1 MSPVK
6 HKHPEGPYWR
16 SLGELAGDPDLQR
29 LVDHGVEPP
38 DLLTPSRRGFL
49 KALGASAALAGLAAC
64 RWPEEQILPY
74 AHRPADRTP
83 GVPQHFATAMEID
96 GVALPLV
103 VTSYDGRP
111 IKIEGNPA
119 HPASAGASSTIAQ
132 ASVLGLYDP
141 DRSRN
146 PMKGEQVS
154 DWDAAEAWLAAR
166 LEEHQAD
173 AGAGLH
179 LLMPLTSSPTAQLLV
194 AEIRAR
200 LPKVR
205 VHRWSPIARLNESL
219 GALAALGQPGRPLL
233 DPEQAH
239 VLLAVDEDLFQHH
252 PDAVRLAGQ
261 WGRSRD
267 PDREHMLQ
275 LISVESGLSLTGAV
289 ADHRLPLAPSHIPG
303 FLGAVALAL
312 FDTHH
317 VSVPAGAEAFVAALR
332 KELGEVQAPELAAQ
346 TAQAL
351 AEAGVHGAVCVGPAQ
366 DAVVHAVGWLINT
379 ALRSRAVAALPAPGR
394 MVPDLLDDL
403 VGAMDLDEVKTL
415 LVLDTNPVFDAPS
428 PTAHTEPSF
437 AAALAKV
444 PHSAHLGLYRDETGQ
459 ACQWH
464 LPMAHYLEA
473 WGDARSWDGTF
484 TTIQPLIEPLYAGR
498 SVIELL
504 SFLATGAHTPGYALA
519 RKGFGI
525 DEHDDAVTLRSTEQ
539 RWAQALQDGF
549 APTRYDARAPSLE
562 GSLAADLTK
571 GGFAPAPQGGLEL
584 RFAPCAKLLDGRFA
598 NNAWLQEL
606 PDPISKL
613 TWDNAALI
621 SPATAES
628 MGVTTGDMLSVSV
641 DGATIEIAA
650 CLVPG
655 IAADTAVLP
664 LGYGRRAGGAVAA
677 LAGFDVYPLRASTRL
692 WAASGASATKLGR
705 RHTLASTQDHHGIDA
720 RGAAE
725 AERRVSRLVRTA
737 DLADYKHH
745 PDFAQHVVHAYPAI
759 SSWKEHE
766 YKEEAWGMIID
777 LNKCTGCGACTMAC
791 QAENNIPVVGK
802 DDVVMGREMHWI
814 RNDRYFAGDPAQPEV
829 AFQPLTCMHCELAP
843 CEQVCPVAA
852 TQHSDDGINT
862 MVYNRCVGTRYCAN
876 NCPYKV
882 RRFNFFA
889 YTKGAGPIEQMV
901 RNPEV
906 TVRSRGVM
914 EKCSFCQQ
922 RISAARIKARN
933 EGRDILDGETLPAC
947 AQVCPAGAISF
958 GDYNDPD
965 SRVAALAQSPRTY
978 ELLPELNL
986 KQRTRYMARIKNPL
1000 TTDHEHEHGPGP
1012 GADHGSPTE
1021 PPHPQPLSPEGRGE
1035 HDDGEHG
1042 GQAPTMGP
1050 STANEELGARSA
1062 TARQQP
1068 EKQQNDDHGGHQQ

>member
-1 MSPVK
+1 MSPLK

-29 LVDHGVEPP
+29 LIDHGVAPP
-38 DLLTPSRRGFL
+38 DPLLAPSRRGFL

-64 RWPEEQILPY
+64 RWPEEKILPY
-74 AHRPADRTP
+74 AHRPAGQTP

-96 GVALPLV
+96 GVALPIV

-119 HPASAGASSTIAQ
+119 HPASGGASSTVAQ

-146 PMKGEQVS
+146 PMRGDQVS
-154 DWDAAEAWLAAR
+154 DWEAAEAWLTAR
-166 LEEHQAD
+166 LKEHQAD

-179 LLMPLTSSPTAQLLV
+179 LLMPLTSSPTAQLLL
-194 AEIRAR
+194 AEIEAR
-200 LPKVR
+200 LPR
-205 VHRWSPIARLNESL
+205 LTVHRWSPIGRRNESL
-219 GALAALGQPGRPLL
+219 GALAALGRPMRPLL
-233 DPEQAH
+233 DLEQAQ
-239 VLLAVDEDLFQHH
+239 VLLAVDEDLFQLH

-275 LISVESGLSLTGAV
+275 LISVESGFSLTGAV
-289 ADHRLPLAPSHIPG
+289 ADHRLPLAPSRIPG

-312 FDTHH
+312 LDTHQIA
-317 VSVPAGAEAFVAALR
+317 VPAGAEAMVAALR
-332 KELGEVQAPELAAQ
+332 EAFGAAETPELAVKA
-346 TAQAL
+346 AQAL
-351 AEAGVHGAVCVGPAQ
+351 AQAGPHGAVCVGPAQ
-366 DAVVHAVGWLINT
+366 DSGVHAVGWLINT
-379 ALRSRAVAALPAPGR
+379 ALNSRAVAAMPNPGDV
-394 MVPDLLDDL
+394 VPDLLVEL
-403 VGAMDLDEVKTL
+403 VEAMDLGEVKTL
-415 LVLDTNPVFDAPS
+415 LVLDTNPVYAAPS
-428 PTAHTEPSF
+428 PAGHSAPSF

-473 WGDARSWDGTF
+473 WGDARSWDGTY

-504 SFLATGAHTPGYALA
+504 SFLATGAHNPGYGLV

-525 DEHDDAVTLRSTEQ
+525 DEHQDAPTLRSTEQ

-549 APTRYDARAPSLE
+549 APTRFQARAPSME
-562 GSLAADLTK
+562 GSMAADLAVA
-571 GGFAPAPQGGLEL
+571 GLSAGSSQGLEL
-584 RFAPCAKLLDGRFA
+584 RFNPCAKLLDGRFA

-613 TWDNAALI
+613 TWDNAALL

-628 MGVTTGDMLSVSV
+628 LGVTTGDMLSVSV
-641 DGATIEIAA
+641 DGASVEIAA
-650 CLVPG
+650 CVVPG
-655 IAADTAVLP
+655 IAASTAVLP
-664 LGYGRRAGGAVAA
+664 LGYGRKAGGSVAT
-677 LAGFDVYPLRASTRL
+677 LAGFDVYPLRASTRM
-692 WAASGASATKLGR
+692 WAAPAASATKLDR
-705 RHTLASTQDHHGIDA
+705 RHSLASTQDHFGIDA

-725 AERRVSRLVRTA
+725 AEGRVTRLVRTA
-737 DLADYKHH
+737 DLADYRHH
-745 PDFAQHVVHAYPAI
+745 PDFAQHTVHAPPPI

-766 YKEEAWGMIID
+766 YKAEAWGMIID
-777 LNKCTGCGACTMAC
+777 LNKCTGCGACTVAC

-802 DDVVMGREMHWI
+802 DDVIEGREMHWI
-814 RNDRYFAGDPAQPEV
+814 RNDRYFAGDPEQPRV

-889 YTKGAGPIEQMV
+889 YTKGASPIERMV

-922 RISAARIKARN
+922 RISAARIRARN
-933 EGRDILDGETLPAC
+933 EGRELIDGEVMPAC
-947 AQVCPAGAISF
+947 AQACPAGAITF
-958 GDYNDPD
+958 GDYNDPE

-986 KQRTRYMARIKNPL
+986 KQRTRYMARITNPIAS
-1000 TTDHEHEHGPGP
+1000 DEHEHEHEHEHEQG
-1012 GADHGSPTE
+1012 
-1021 PPHPQPLSPEGRGE
+1021 
-1035 HDDGEHG
+1035 HDDDGHG
-1042 GQAPTMGP
+1042 GQ
-1050 STANEELGARSA
+1050 
-1062 TARQQP
+1062 
-1068 EKQQNDDHGGHQQ
+1068 H